1 MEANWLEKG
10 VPAKSLVEGWTINL
24 PLEEGKGEEGGGGG
38 GGERGERMGGA
49 VASDGQ
55 YLYVHGPFGLAKVGS
70 GYGNTKKV
78 SEWQGNCT
86 VG

>member
-10 VPAKSLVEGWTINL
+10 VPAKSLVEDWTVNL
-24 PLEEGKGEEGGGGG
+24 PLEEGKREGGGGG
-38 GGERGERMGGA
+38 GGEGEEEEGERMAGA

-55 YLYVHGPFGLAKVGS
+55 YLYLHGPFGLAKVGS

-78 SEWQGNCT
+78 SEWQRS
-86 VG
+86 